1 MTLRE
6 EVERAAFLYATD
18 RDLFNVEFGNTI
30 HEIYLHDNFSD
41 ANFSSLAESIPL
53 KLCGWSVHEEKHQ
66 YDGFHGV
73 DYSTATDYCECKPEK
88 AFKDS
93 KLSGHA
99 NWNDITPKKLQK
111 LKNDKLT
118 LMFSGWI
125 DGNLMYVASLPHNYS
140 KVMNTLERQVESAIT
155 NHKPRINGTMTWRT
169 WIECPDLKVH
179 WFAKEQTWLSNKD
192 RYNKKF
198 IDHLR
203 KIYASCNNQHPEKI
217 HLNIQ
222 HDSYF
227 CQECNIWIAENCKE
241 VSCDFCASRPE
252 TPLQKNIYVVE

>member
-6 EVERAAFLYATD
+6 EVEKAAFLYATN
-18 RDLFNVEFGNTI
+18 REQFNIEFGNTI

-53 KLCGWSVHEEKHQ
+53 KLCGWKVHEEKHQ
-66 YDGFHGV
+66 YDGFHGET
-73 DYSTATDYCECKPEK
+73 YSTATDFCECKPEK
-88 AFKDS
+88 AFKES

-99 NWNDITPKKLQK
+99 NWNDITIKKLEK

-140 KVMNTLERQVESAIT
+140 KVMKTLERQVESAIV
-155 NHKPRINGTMTWRT
+155 NHKPRINGTMTWNT
-169 WIECPDLKVH
+169 WITCPDLKVH
-179 WFAKEQTWLSNKD
+179 WLAKKEVWVEKEG

-198 IDHLR
+198 INKL
-203 KIYASCNNQHPEKI
+203 KEIYESCGNQHPEKI
-217 HLNIQ
+217 SLNINY
-222 HDSYF
+222 DCFY
-227 CQECNIWIAENCKE
+227 CKE
-241 VSCDFCASRPE
+241 CDKWLENSCGDESCSYCLSRPE
-252 TPLQKNIYVVE
+252 KPSQAF